1 MKVDRILSPLAN
13 LTTREENH
21 LVKNCKCVRH
31 RCRLCRAELFRSAR
45 GVLLGVCTGLFF
57 AYGFALDAVQLL
69 WGLCFIEAEQYIW
82 I

>member
-31 RCRLCRAELFRSAR
+31 RCRLCRAEFFGPPA
-45 GVLLGVCTGLFF
+45 GICLGVGTGLFF
-57 AYGFALDAVQLL
+57 AHGFALDAVQLL
-69 WGLCFIEAEQYIW
+69 RGLCFIEAEQYLW

>member
-21 LVKNCKCVRH
+21 LVKTVNGCDTGAGYVGQSFFGPPAGIC
-31 RCRLCRAELFRSAR
+31 
-45 GVLLGVCTGLFF
+45 LGVGTGLFF

-69 WGLCFIEAEQYIW
+69 WGLCFIEAEQYLW